1 MAEHRTALIVGGGL
15 TGPLLACLL
24 QRQGWQVT
32 VLEQRPDPR
41 LHTAQA
47 GKSINL
53 ALAERGLQALRQ
65 AGLDAA
71 VLAGAVAMHGRRVHV
86 PGVPEQFHAYSR
98 RAGDAIWSIQR
109 GRFNRL
115 LLDAAQAAGAQLHF
129 DTPLAG
135 IDWARREVIAGD
147 QRWPFDLLV
156 GADGADSGVRRA
168 MAEGGP
174 LGERRERQ
182 PHGYKEL
189 NIPASGRLLADAL
202 HIWPRGGHMSI
213 ALPNIDG
220 SFTTTLFLPHDDGS
234 ADCFAQLP
242 DGPTARRW
250 FDTHYSDL
258 SAELPDLEAD
268 FEHNPIGQLGT
279 LWLDRWHAQGCAVLV
294 GDAAHPMVP
303 FHGQGMNCGLEDVLA
318 LARHLARPQ
327 PLDAALQAYAEERRP
342 NAGAIQ
348 AMALENYVEMR
359 ERVRAAD
366 YQLERQL
373 AAWLEARHPGRFV
386 PRYSMVTFSCLPYA
400 TAFARGEVQARLLR
414 EAVQGCERFEQIDLA
429 KAERQLLDRLDPLHP
444 LEGAA

>member
-24 QRQGWQVT
+24 QRQGWQVRI
-32 VLEQRPDPR
+32 LERRPDPR
-41 LHTAQA
+41 QQSASA
-47 GKSINL
+47 GRSINL

-65 AGLDAA
+65 AGLDNA
-71 VLAGAVAMHGRRVHV
+71 VLAGAVAMHGRRVHL
-86 PGVPEQFHAYSR
+86 PGAPEQFHAYSSR
-98 RAGDAIWSIQR
+98 PQDAIWSIQR
-109 GRFNRL
+109 DRFNQL
-115 LLDAAQAAGAQLHF
+115 LLDAAQAAGVQLHF
-129 DTPLAG
+129 DTALQHV
-135 IDWARREVIAGD
+135 DWARHEVIAAG

-168 MAEGGP
+168 MAEEAS
-174 LGERRERQ
+174 LGERREQQ

-202 HIWPRGGHMSI
+202 HIWPRGGHMCI

-220 SFTTTLFLPHDDGS
+220 SFTSTLFLPHDDGS
-234 ADCFAQLP
+234 ADCFAQLT
-242 DGPTARRW
+242 DGPCARRW
-250 FDTHYSDL
+250 FDTHYRDL
-258 SAELPDLEAD
+258 SAELPNLEAE
-268 FEHNPIGQLGT
+268 FERNPIGQLGT
-279 LWLDRWHAQGCAVLV
+279 LWLERWHARGCAVLV

-318 LARHLARPQ
+318 LARHLGSPR
-327 PLDAALQAYAEERRP
+327 LLEAALQAYADERLP
-342 NAGAIQ
+342 NASAIQ

-359 ERVRAAD
+359 ERVSAAD
-366 YQLERQL
+366 YLLERQL
-373 AAWLEARHPGRFV
+373 ASWLAEQHPERFV

-400 TAFARGEVQARLLR
+400 TAFARGQVQARLLR

-429 KAERQLLDRLDPLHP
+429 KAQRQVLDRLEPLQP